1 MNSSDPLTE
10 HAMTDS
16 ELLQRIT
23 VNPEILTGK
32 PVVRNTR
39 LSVDFLLNLL
49 AHGSTIDEIVRE
61 YPGLEVDDVRA
72 CLLFAAKSLQRVS

>member
-49 AHGSTIDEIVRE
+49 AHGSTIDEIMRE